1 MKFIFQDVKMDN
13 NISYL
18 VPLSLLIIVMITS
31 DVYEV
36 ITKMLALIIIQFMIY
51 INILIEYYKE

>member
-18 VPLSLLIIVMITS
+18 VPLSLLIIVIITS
-31 DVYEV
+31 DVYEI
-36 ITKMLALIIIQFMIY
+36 ITKMLVLIIIQVMIY
-51 INILIEYYKE
+51 INILIEYYKD

>member
-18 VPLSLLIIVMITS
+18 VPLSLLIIVIITS
-31 DVYEV
+31 DVYEI
-36 ITKMLALIIIQFMIY
+36 ITMMLVLITIQVMIY